1 MNTRSP
7 FDVEA
12 ALHEL
17 ASLLDVPPAPDY
29 SALVLRQLDDRPRR
43 RLVVPRPHRV
53 SKLLLAAAALLA
65 ALITTVAVP
74 ATRHAFASW
83 FGFSGIDIRTAP
95 SSQPPLPTPST
106 GAPSPGELGLG
117 QRTSLARAR
126 SASGDRLELPAGLAA
141 PRAFVYS
148 DDGATVVT
156 LAYRHAPG
164 LRPTPDTGFAL
175 LVTEV
180 FDAGHPVLEKLLHSG
195 ATTSEVRVNG
205 WRGVYIRGPQE
216 IMDLDRTRTRNG
228 QEVVH
233 EVAPRAS
240 ANTII
245 WSDNHGTYRLE
256 ADMNRRVALALAGS
270 LH

>member
-1 MNTRSP
+1 MTAPSP
-7 FDVEA
+7 LDVEV

-17 ASLLDVPPAPDY
+17 AGVLEVSPPPDY
-29 SALVLRQLDDRPRR
+29 ATLVQRRLESAPRPRFVVVRAR
-43 RLVVPRPHRV
+43 RTSRLLV
-53 SKLLLAAAALLA
+53 AAAALLA
-65 ALITTVAVP
+65 ALVTTVAVP
-74 ATRHAFASW
+74 ATRHALASW

-95 SSQPPLPTPST
+95 STLPPLPPPSTPMLTPS
-106 GAPSPGELGLG
+106 ELGLG
-117 QRTSLARAR
+117 TRTTLAGAR
-126 SASGDRLELPAGLAA
+126 SASADRLKLPAGLGS

-148 DDGATVVT
+148 DEGATVVT

-175 LVTEV
+175 LITEV
-180 FDAGHPVLEKLLHSG
+180 FDAGQPVLEKLLHTG
-195 ATTSEVRVNG
+195 ATTSEVTVHG
-205 WRGVYIRGPQE
+205 QRGVYIRGPQE
-216 IMDLDRTRTRNG
+216 IMDLDPTRTRNG

-245 WSDNHGTYRLE
+245 WSDRDATYRIE
-256 ADMNRRVALALAGS
+256 ADMSRSVALALARG